1 MAKNLHTDNAPD
13 ISTVKPHFL
22 FAALGFLVLGIL
34 MVLSSNQFL
43 GVYYDHHLLAIT
55 HTAVLGWLMM
65 LIFGSL
71 YQLIPVIFDTALYS
85 EPLAKFTF
93 WLTAFSIIFLV
104 YTFWIG
110 DYTVYLPYAATLM
123 YLSLFFFIFNIMMS
137 YKNAR
142 IKNFKSL
149 FILAAV
155 FWLLMAETEG
165 LLTALNFKY
174 NFYSASHLSHI
185 HTHAIMGLVGFFV
198 MMIFGVGTTLIP
210 MFLISHRLN
219 DKLLKIS
226 FYLLNTGLTGLVL
239 SKYFFDN
246 QWIIFLFWIIIMAGI
261 VYYFMYINE
270 SYKHRMKKTLDVGM
284 KYTMLSLVFLL
295 APIVISLVLIF
306 MPQLGLQSYAT
317 TIILLFGM
325 SMIFGFFT
333 TIALGQTYKT
343 LPFIIWLEKY
353 QKLVGKYHT
362 PLPRE
367 LYSEK
372 VAGVQF
378 YFYMSFLVLALL
390 ALLFKIEWLMQIA
403 TVLFLIVSVLYNYN
417 VWKMFFHDSEQ
428 YIKQR
433 DKEILSSSSSSS

>member
-22 FAALGFLVLGIL
+22 FAAIGFLVLGIF
-34 MVLSSNQFL
+34 MVLSATDFF
-43 GVYYDHHLLAIT
+43 GVYYNHKLLAVT

-85 EPLAKFTF
+85 EKLAKFTF
-93 WLTAFSIIFLV
+93 WLTAVSIIFLV

-110 DYTVYLPYAATLM
+110 DYTELLPYAATSM
-123 YLSLFFFIFNIMMS
+123 YLSLFFFVFNIMMS

-142 IKNFKSL
+142 IKNIKAS
-149 FILAAV
+149 FILSAV

-174 NFYSASHLSHI
+174 NFYAGIHLEHL

-219 DKLLKIS
+219 EKLLDKS
-226 FYLLNTGLTGLVL
+226 FYLLNIGIAGLVL
-239 SKYFFDN
+239 SKYIYPAS
-246 QWIIFLFWIIIMAGI
+246 WLILLFWAVIIAGI
-261 VYYFMYINE
+261 VYYLLYIND
-270 SYKHRMKKTLDVGM
+270 SYKKRMKKTLDVGM
-284 KYTMLSLVFLL
+284 KYTMLSLVFLSVPVLLGL
-295 APIVISLVLIF
+295 ALIF
-306 MPQLGLQSYAT
+306 SRQFQPYAERV
-317 TIILLFGM
+317 ILLYGL

-378 YFYMSFLVLALL
+378 YLYMGFLILTIFALV
-390 ALLFKIEWLMQIA
+390 FQVKILMQIA
-403 TVLFLIVSVLYNYN
+403 TALFLIVSVLYNYN
-417 VWKMFFHDSEQ
+417 VWKMFFHDSDK
-428 YIKQR
+428 YINER
-433 DKEILSSSSSSS
+433 EKEILKDEN

>member
-22 FAALGFLVLGIL
+22 FAAIGLVAVGIL
-34 MVLSSNQFL
+34 LVFSTGYFSDT
-43 GVYYDHHLLAIT
+43 YYEHHLLAIT
-55 HTAVLGWLMM
+55 HAAVLGWLMM

-85 EPLAKFTF
+85 EKLAKFTF
-93 WLTAFSIIFLV
+93 WITAISIVFLV

-110 DYTVYLPYAATLM
+110 DYTVLLPYAATSM
-123 YLSLFFFIFNIMMS
+123 YLSLFFFIFNIMLS

-142 IKNFKSL
+142 LKNFKSL

-155 FWLLMAETEG
+155 FWLLMTETEA
-165 LLTALNFKY
+165 LLTVFNFKY
-174 NFYSASHLSHI
+174 QFFKATHLVHL
-185 HTHAIMGLVGFFV
+185 HNHAIMGLIGFFI

-210 MFLISHRLN
+210 MFLISHKLN
-219 DKLLKIS
+219 ESLLKSS
-226 FYLLNTGLTGLVL
+226 FVFLNFGLTGLMIT
-239 SKYFFDN
+239 KYFIDN
-246 QWIIFLFWIIIMAGI
+246 QYLTIAFWLFVI
-261 VYYFMYINE
+261 VGAAYYFAYIYD

-284 KYTMLSLVFLL
+284 KYTMLSLVFIIAPVTISMALILIPDGL
-295 APIVISLVLIF
+295 A
-306 MPQLGLQSYAT
+306 YAE

-325 SMIFGFFT
+325 SMIFGVFT

-367 LYSEK
+367 LYNEK
-372 VAGVQF
+372 VAGLQF
-378 YFYMSFLVLALL
+378 YLYMLFLALML
-390 ALLFKIEWLMQIA
+390 TGLILQSGIVIQIA
-403 TVLFLIVSVLYNYN
+403 TIMFLLVTLLYNYN
-417 VWKMFFHDSEQ
+417 VWLMFFHDSKK
-428 YIKQR
+428 YINER
-433 DKEILSSSSSSS
+433 DKEILTNK

>member
-22 FAALGFLVLGIL
+22 FAAIGLVAVGIL
-34 MVLSSNQFL
+34 SVIASDNLI
-43 GVYYDHHLLAIT
+43 GIYYEHHLLAIT

-85 EPLAKFTF
+85 EKLAKFTF
-93 WLTAFSIIFLV
+93 WFTAASIVFLI

-110 DYTVYLPYAATLM
+110 DYTQLLPYAATSM

-149 FILAAV
+149 FILASV
-155 FWLLMAETEG
+155 FWLLMTETEA
-165 LLTALNFKY
+165 LLTVFNFKY
-174 NFYSASHLSHI
+174 SFYKTSHLI
-185 HTHAIMGLVGFFV
+185 HLHNHAIMGLVGFFI

-210 MFLISHRLN
+210 MFLISHKLN
-219 DKLLKIS
+219 ESLLKKS
-226 FYLLNTGLTGLVL
+226 FILLNIGLVGL
-239 SKYFFDN
+239 MITRYFIGN
-246 QWIIFLFWIIIMAGI
+246 QYLIAIFWIIILSGI
-261 VYYFMYINE
+261 VYYFLYIYD
-270 SYKHRMKKTLDVGM
+270 SYKHRMKKTLDIGM
-284 KYTMLSLVFLL
+284 RLTMLALLFLSTPILISIGMVYLPESLNMYGE
-295 APIVISLVLIF
+295 I
-306 MPQLGLQSYAT
+306 
-317 TIILLFGM
+317 IILLYGM
-325 SMIFGFFT
+325 SMIFGVFT

-372 VAGVQF
+372 IASIQF
-378 YFYMSFLVLALL
+378 YLYMLFLLLSFAGIILQSSIIIKIGTVSFLLVTL
-390 ALLFKIEWLMQIA
+390 
-403 TVLFLIVSVLYNYN
+403 LYNYN
-417 VWKMFFHDSEQ
+417 VWLMFFHNSDK
-428 YIKQR
+428 YINKR
-433 DKEILSSSSSSS
+433 EKEILKKNS

>member
-22 FAALGFLVLGIL
+22 FAAIGFLVLGIL
-34 MVLSSNQFL
+34 MVVSASVFFQA
-43 GVYYDHHLLAIT
+43 YYNHRLLAIT

-85 EPLAKFTF
+85 ERLAKFTF
-93 WLTAFSIIFLV
+93 WFTAASIIFLV

-110 DYTVYLPYAATLM
+110 DYVRLLPYAATFM
-123 YLSLFFFIFNIMMS
+123 YLSLFFFVFNIMMS

-142 IKNFKSL
+142 IKNIKAS
-149 FILAAV
+149 FILSAV

-165 LLTALNFKY
+165 LLTALNFKF
-174 NFYSASHLSHI
+174 NFYNAIHVAHL

-219 DKLLKIS
+219 EKLLNKS
-226 FYLLNTGLTGLVL
+226 FYLLNTGIAGLVL
-239 SKYFFDN
+239 SKYLYPNRFV
-246 QWIIFLFWIIIMAGI
+246 ILVFWSIIIAGVI
-261 VYYFMYINE
+261 YYLLYIND
-270 SYKHRMKKTLDVGM
+270 SYKKRMKKTLDVGM
-284 KYTMLSLVFLL
+284 KYTMLSLVFLGL
-295 APIVISLVLIF
+295 PVLLSLIL
-306 MPQLGLQSYAT
+306 
-317 TIILLFGM
+317 ILLPKSNGSRYAEIIM
-325 SMIFGFFT
+325 LLYGLSMIFGFFT

-378 YFYMSFLVLALL
+378 YLYMLF
-390 ALLFKIEWLMQIA
+390 LLFTPIALILQNQNLMLIA

-428 YIKQR
+428 YINKR
-433 DKEILSSSSSSS
+433 EKEILKDHN

>member
-22 FAALGFLVLGIL
+22 FAALGFFTLGVL
-34 MVLSSNQFL
+34 MVLSASDFFDVFYN
-43 GVYYDHHLLAIT
+43 HKLLAIT

-85 EPLAKFTF
+85 EKLAKFTF
-93 WLTAFSIIFLV
+93 WLTAGSIIFLV

-110 DYTVYLPYAATLM
+110 DYTVLLPYAATSM
-123 YLSLFFFIFNIMMS
+123 YLSLFFFVFNIMMS

-142 IKNFKSL
+142 IKNMKAS

-165 LLTALNFKY
+165 LLIALNFKY
-174 NFYSASHLSHI
+174 NFYNASHLQHL
-185 HTHAIMGLVGFFV
+185 HTHAVMGLVGFFV
-198 MMIFGVGTTLIP
+198 LMIFGVGTTLIP

-219 DKLLKIS
+219 EKLLNKS
-226 FYLLNTGLTGLVL
+226 FYLLNTGIAGLVL
-239 SKYFFDN
+239 TKYLYPVLYLE
-246 QWIIFLFWIIIMAGI
+246 ILFWALIVGGI
-261 VYYFMYINE
+261 VYYFLYIND
-270 SYKHRMKKTLDVGM
+270 SYKKRMKKTLDVGM
-284 KYTMLSLVFLL
+284 KYTMLSLVFF
-295 APIVISLVLIF
+295 VL
-306 MPQLGLQSYAT
+306 PVLLGL
-317 TIILLFGM
+317 IIILTQNQMVKYVEIITLLFGL
-325 SMIFGFFT
+325 SMVFGFFT

-353 QKLVGKYHT
+353 QDLVGKYHT

-372 VAGVQF
+372 IAGVQF
-378 YFYMSFLVLALL
+378 YLYMSFLILTLFALIL
-390 ALLFKIEWLMQIA
+390 QNHILMLLA

-428 YIKQR
+428 YINKR
-433 DKEILSSSSSSS
+433 EKEILNNK

>member
-1 MAKNLHTDNAPD
+1 MAKNLHTDNAPA

-22 FAALGFLVLGIL
+22 FAALGILVLGVL
-34 MVLSSNQFL
+34 MVLSSGHFF
-43 GVYYDHHLLAIT
+43 GIYYDHHLLAVT

-85 EPLAKFTF
+85 EKLAKFTF
-93 WLTAFSIIFLV
+93 WLTALSIAFLV

-110 DYTVYLPYAATLM
+110 DYTVLLPYAATSM

-174 NFYSASHLSHI
+174 NFYSTTHLSHL
-185 HTHAIMGLVGFFV
+185 HTHAIMGLIGFFV

-210 MFLISHRLN
+210 MFLISHHLN
-219 DKLLKIS
+219 DKLLKTS

-239 SKYFFDN
+239 TKYLIEN
-246 QWIIFLFWIIIMAGI
+246 QFITLLFWLLIIIGI
-261 VYYFMYINE
+261 VYYFRYIHE

-284 KYTMLSLVFLL
+284 RYTMLALVFLL
-295 APIVISLVLIF
+295 IPVAISLILIF
-306 MPQLGLQSYAT
+306 MPQLGLQAYAT

-353 QKLVGKYHT
+353 QKLVGKFHT

-372 VAGVQF
+372 VANLQF
-378 YFYMSFLVLALL
+378 YLYMGFLILALI
-390 ALLFKIEWLMQIA
+390 ALIFKMTVLMQIA
-403 TVLFLIVSVLYNYN
+403 TVLFLIVSLLYNYN
-417 VWKMFFHDSEQ
+417 VWKMFFHDSDQ
-428 YIKQR
+428 YIKER
-433 DKEILSSSSSSS
+433 EKEILK

>member
-22 FAALGFLVLGIL
+22 FAAIGFFVLG
-34 MVLSSNQFL
+34 VLLVFSTPYFFS
-43 GVYYDHHLLAIT
+43 VYYDHHLLAVT

-85 EPLAKFTF
+85 EKLAKFTF
-93 WLTAFSIIFLV
+93 WLTAFSISFLV
-104 YTFWIG
+104 YTFWMG
-110 DYTVYLPYAATLM
+110 DYTTLLPYAATAM
-123 YLSLFFFIFNIMMS
+123 YLSLFFFVFNIMMS

-155 FWLLMAETEG
+155 FWLLLTETEG
-165 LLTALNFKY
+165 LLMVFNFKY
-174 NFYSASHLSHI
+174 NFYSASHLYHL
-185 HTHAIMGLVGFFV
+185 HGHAIMGLVGFFL

-210 MFLISHRLN
+210 MFLISHHLN
-219 DKLLKIS
+219 EKLLKKS
-226 FYLLNTGLTGLVL
+226 FYLLNIGLAGLML
-239 SKYFFDN
+239 SKYFFSF
-246 QWIIFLFWIIIMAGI
+246 QLLIILFWLMIIAGI
-261 VYYFMYINE
+261 IYYFRYIYD
-270 SYKHRMKKTLDVGM
+270 SYKHRMKKILDVGM
-284 KYTMLSLVFLL
+284 KYTMLSLVFL
-295 APIVISLVLIF
+295 SLPVMLSLIMIF
-306 MPQLGLQSYAT
+306 MPQLGLQTYAE

-372 VAGVQF
+372 IAVIQF
-378 YFYMSFLVLALL
+378 YLYMSFLILTFFAIILAQ
-390 ALLFKIEWLMQIA
+390 EWLMQLSSI
-403 TVLFLIVSVLYNYN
+403 LFLLVTVLYNYN
-417 VWKMFFHDSEQ
+417 VWKMFFHDSEK
-428 YIKQR
+428 YINKR
-433 DKEILSSSSSSS
+433 DKEILNN

>member
-1 MAKNLHTDNAPD
+1 MAKNLHTDNAPA

-22 FAALGFLVLGIL
+22 FAAIGLLVLGIL
-34 MVLSSNQFL
+34 LVLSSSRFF
-43 GVYYDHHLLAIT
+43 GIYYDHRLLAVT

-85 EPLAKFTF
+85 EKLAKFTF
-93 WLTAFSIIFLV
+93 WLTAGSIIFLV

-110 DYTVYLPYAATLM
+110 DYTNLLPYAATSM

-155 FWLLMAETEG
+155 FWLLMTETEG

-174 NFYSASHLSHI
+174 NFYTASHLI
-185 HTHAIMGLVGFFV
+185 HMHNHVVMGLVGFFV

-219 DKLLKIS
+219 EKLLTYS
-226 FYLLNTGLTGLVL
+226 FVFLNAGLTGLML
-239 SKYFFDN
+239 TKYIFENQYLILFF
-246 QWIIFLFWIIIMAGI
+246 WLLIIAGI
-261 VYYFMYINE
+261 IYYFRYIYD

-284 KYTMLSLVFLL
+284 KYTMLALVFLL
-295 APIVISLVLIF
+295 LPVFISLLLIF
-306 MPQLGLQSYAT
+306 LPETGLKSYGE
-317 TIILLFGM
+317 IIMLLFGM

-367 LYSEK
+367 LYNEK
-372 VAGVQF
+372 VAGIQF
-378 YFYMSFLVLALL
+378 YFYMFFLLL
-390 ALLFKIEWLMQIA
+390 NFFGLILQSEIMIQIS
-403 TVLFLIVSVLYNYN
+403 TILFLLVAILYNYN
-417 VWKMFFHDSEQ
+417 VWLMFFHDSDKFINE
-428 YIKQR
+428 R
-433 DKEILSSSSSSS
+433 DKEILKEK

>member
-22 FAALGFLVLGIL
+22 FAAIGFFVLGIL
-34 MVLSSNQFL
+34 MVLSAGDFL
-43 GVYYDHHLLAIT
+43 GLYYQHHLLAVT

-85 EPLAKFTF
+85 EKLAKFTF
-93 WLTAFSIIFLV
+93 WLTAGSISFLV

-110 DYTVYLPYAATLM
+110 DYTKLLPIAATLM
-123 YLSLFFFIFNIMMS
+123 YLSLFFFVFNIMMS

-142 IKNFKSL
+142 IKNIKAS

-174 NFYSASHLSHI
+174 NFYDASHLSHL
-185 HTHAIMGLVGFFV
+185 HTHALMGLVGFFI

-219 DKLLKIS
+219 ETYLNRS
-226 FYLLNTGLTGLVL
+226 FYLLNTGIAGLVL
-239 SKYFFDN
+239 TAYIYPVLPLKL
-246 QWIIFLFWIIIMAGI
+246 LFWALIIAGI
-261 VYYFMYINE
+261 VYYMLYIND
-270 SYKHRMKKTLDVGM
+270 SYQKRMKKTLDVGM
-284 KYTMLSLVFLL
+284 KYTMLSLVFLAVPVVL
-295 APIVISLVLIF
+295 SLVIIF
-306 MPQLGLQSYAT
+306 MPGTGLQKYAEM
-317 TIILLFGM
+317 ILSIFGM

-378 YFYMSFLVLALL
+378 YLYMGFLVFSLFALIL
-390 ALLFKIEWLMQIA
+390 QAEKLMLIA
-403 TVLFLIVSVLYNYN
+403 TVLFLIVSILYNYN

-428 YIKQR
+428 YIKER
-433 DKEILSSSSSSS
+433 ENEILKDKN

>member
-1 MAKNLHTDNAPD
+1 MAKNLHTDNAPS

-22 FAALGFLVLGIL
+22 FAAIGFLVLGIL
-34 MVLSSNQFL
+34 MVLSSQHFF
-43 GVYYDHHLLAIT
+43 GIYYDHHLLAIT

-71 YQLIPVIFDTALYS
+71 YQLIPVIFDAALYS
-85 EPLAKFTF
+85 EKLAKFTF

-110 DYTVYLPYAATLM
+110 DYTILLPYAATFM

-174 NFYSASHLSHI
+174 HFYSASHLSHL

-226 FYLLNTGLTGLVL
+226 FYLLNSGLAGLVL
-239 SKYFFDN
+239 TKYFLDYFYLEL
-246 QWIIFLFWIIIMAGI
+246 IFWLVIMSG
-261 VYYFMYINE
+261 VFYYFRYINE

-284 KYTMLSLVFLL
+284 KYTMLALVFLS
-295 APIVISLVLIF
+295 APIIISLLLIF
-306 MPQLGLQSYAT
+306 LSDTGLKQYGEI
-317 TIILLFGM
+317 IILLFGL

-372 VAGVQF
+372 VAGIQF
-378 YFYMSFLVLALL
+378 YFYMSFLLLTLFALIFQL
-390 ALLFKIEWLMQIA
+390 PVLMQVA
-403 TVLFLIVSVLYNYN
+403 TVLFLIVTILYNYN
-417 VWKMFFHDSEQ
+417 VWLMFFHNSDK
-428 YIKQR
+428 YIKER
-433 DKEILSSSSSSS
+433 ENEILSEKKS

>member
-22 FAALGFLVLGIL
+22 FAAIGLFAVGVLL
-34 MVLSSNQFL
+34 VLSSGNFL
-43 GVYYDHHLLAIT
+43 GTYYDHHLLAVT
-55 HTAVLGWLMM
+55 HVAVLGWLMM

-85 EPLAKFTF
+85 EKLAKFTF
-93 WLTAFSIIFLV
+93 WFTAVSIVFLI

-110 DYTVYLPYAATLM
+110 DYTGLLPYAATSM
-123 YLSLFFFIFNIMMS
+123 YLSLFFFIYNIMMS

-142 IKNFKSL
+142 LKNFKSL

-155 FWLLMAETEG
+155 FWLLMTESEA
-165 LLTALNFKY
+165 LLTVFNFKY
-174 NFYSASHLSHI
+174 QFYTGSHLH
-185 HTHAIMGLVGFFV
+185 HLHNHAIMGLIGFFL

-219 DKLLKIS
+219 ETLLKRSFLFMNVGLAGLVNTKYFIENIYLYIS
-226 FYLLNTGLTGLVL
+226 FWL
-239 SKYFFDN
+239 
-246 QWIIFLFWIIIMAGI
+246 IIIVGI
-261 VYYFMYINE
+261 AYYFYYIYE

-284 KYTMLSLVFLL
+284 KLTMLALVFVS
-295 APIVISLVLIF
+295 APILLSMGMIYLPV
-306 MPQLGLQSYAT
+306 GLRPFGE

-325 SMIFGFFT
+325 SMIFGVFT

-353 QKLVGKYHT
+353 QNLVGKYHT

-367 LYSEK
+367 LYNEK
-372 VAGVQF
+372 VAGLQF
-378 YFYMSFLVLALL
+378 YLYMLFLALML
-390 ALLFKIEWLMQIA
+390 TGLILQSGIVIQIA
-403 TVLFLIVSVLYNYN
+403 TIMFLLVTLLYNYN
-417 VWKMFFHDSEQ
+417 VWLMFFHDSKK
-428 YIKQR
+428 YINER
-433 DKEILSSSSSSS
+433 DKEILTNK

>member
-1 MAKNLHTDNAPD
+1 MAKNLHTDNAPE
-13 ISTVKPHFL
+13 INTVKPHFL
-22 FAALGFLVLGIL
+22 FAAIGLLVLGIL
-34 MVLSSNQFL
+34 MTLASSQFL
-43 GVYYDHHLLAIT
+43 GIYYDHHLLAVT

-85 EPLAKFTF
+85 EKLAKFTF
-93 WLTAFSIIFLV
+93 WITAFSIIFLV

-110 DYTVYLPYAATLM
+110 DYINLLPYAAISM

-155 FWLLMAETEG
+155 FWLLMTETEG

-174 NFYSASHLSHI
+174 NFYSGSHLSHL

-210 MFLISHRLN
+210 MFLISHKLN
-219 DKLLKIS
+219 DNLIKKS
-226 FYLLNTGLTGLVL
+226 FYFLNIGLAGVVL
-239 SKYFFDN
+239 SKYFYDKPFVLLIF
-246 QWIIFLFWIIIMAGI
+246 WLLIILGI
-261 VYYFMYINE
+261 SYYFSYIYE

-284 KYTMLSLVFLL
+284 RYTMLSLVFLL
-295 APIVISLVLIF
+295 LPVILSLVMIF
-306 MPQLGLQSYAT
+306 LPESGLQTYAE
-317 TIILLFGM
+317 TIILLFGL

-372 VAGVQF
+372 VAGIQF
-378 YFYMSFLVLALL
+378 YFYMLFLILTLTALIL
-390 ALLFKIEWLMQIA
+390 NSTVIMKIA
-403 TVLFLIVSVLYNYN
+403 TVSFLIVSILYNYN
-417 VWKMFFHDSEQ
+417 VWKMFFHDSSKFINE
-428 YIKQR
+428 R
-433 DKEILSSSSSSS
+433 DKEILNNN

>member
-22 FAALGFLVLGIL
+22 FAAIGFLVLGIF
-34 MVLSSNQFL
+34 MVVSASGFFE
-43 GVYYDHHLLAIT
+43 VYYNHRLLAIT

-71 YQLIPVIFDTALYS
+71 YQLIPVILDTSLYS
-85 EPLAKFTF
+85 EKLAKFTF
-93 WLTAFSIIFLV
+93 WLTAGSIVFLV

-123 YLSLFFFIFNIMMS
+123 YISLFFFVFNIMMS

-142 IKNFKSL
+142 IKNIKSA
-149 FILAAV
+149 FILSAV
-155 FWLLMAETEG
+155 FWLLMTETEG

-174 NFYSASHLSHI
+174 NFYQAPHVAHL

-210 MFLISHRLN
+210 MFLISHQL
-219 DKLLKIS
+219 DEKLLKKS
-226 FYLLNTGLTGLVL
+226 FYLLNAGIAGLVL
-239 SKYFFDN
+239 SKYLYPQKFLLLFF
-246 QWIIFLFWIIIMAGI
+246 WLVLIAGV
-261 VYYFMYINE
+261 VYYMRYIYD
-270 SYKHRMKKTLDVGM
+270 SYKKRMKKTLDVGM
-284 KYTMLSLVFLL
+284 RYTMLSLVFLGL
-295 APIVISLVLIF
+295 PVVLSLILILY
-306 MPQLGLQSYAT
+306 PQAGGQRYAEI
-317 TIILLFGM
+317 IILLYGL

-372 VAGVQF
+372 IAGIQF
-378 YFYMSFLVLALL
+378 YLYMGFLLFAFIALL
-390 ALLFKIEWLMQIA
+390 LQNQSLMRVA
-403 TVLFLIVSVLYNYN
+403 TVLFLLVSILYNYN
-417 VWKMFFHDSEQ
+417 VWKMFFHDADK
-428 YIKQR
+428 YINKR
-433 DKEILSSSSSSS
+433 EKEILQKNK

>member
-22 FAALGFLVLGIL
+22 FAAIGLVAVGIL
-34 MVLSSNQFL
+34 SVIASDNLI
-43 GVYYDHHLLAIT
+43 GTYYEHHLLAIT

-85 EPLAKFTF
+85 EKLAKFTF
-93 WLTAFSIIFLV
+93 WFTAASIVFLI

-110 DYTVYLPYAATLM
+110 DYTQLLPYAATSM

-149 FILAAV
+149 FILASV
-155 FWLLMAETEG
+155 FWLLMTETEA
-165 LLTALNFKY
+165 LLTVFNFKY
-174 NFYSASHLSHI
+174 SFYKTSHLI
-185 HTHAIMGLVGFFV
+185 HLHNHAIMGLVGFFI

-210 MFLISHRLN
+210 MFLISHKLN
-219 DKLLKIS
+219 ESLLKKS
-226 FYLLNTGLTGLVL
+226 FILLNIGLAGLMITR
-239 SKYFFDN
+239 YFVGN
-246 QWIIFLFWIIIMAGI
+246 QYLIAIFWIIILSGI
-261 VYYFMYINE
+261 VYYFLYIYD
-270 SYKHRMKKTLDVGM
+270 SYKHRMKKTLDIGM
-284 KYTMLSLVFLL
+284 RLTMLALLFLSMPILISIGMVYLPESLNMYGE
-295 APIVISLVLIF
+295 I
-306 MPQLGLQSYAT
+306 
-317 TIILLFGM
+317 IILLYGM
-325 SMIFGFFT
+325 SMIFGVFT

-372 VAGVQF
+372 IASIQF
-378 YFYMSFLVLALL
+378 YLYMLFLLLSFAGIILQSSIIIQIGTVSFLLVTL
-390 ALLFKIEWLMQIA
+390 
-403 TVLFLIVSVLYNYN
+403 LYNYN
-417 VWKMFFHDSEQ
+417 VWLMFFHNSEK
-428 YIKQR
+428 YINKR
-433 DKEILSSSSSSS
+433 EKEILNK

>member
-22 FAALGFLVLGIL
+22 FAAIGFLVLAIL
-34 MVLSSNQFL
+34 MVLSNPYFF
-43 GVYYDHHLLAIT
+43 GTYYNHHSLAVT

-85 EPLAKFTF
+85 EKLAKFTF
-93 WLTAFSIIFLV
+93 WITAFSIVFLV
-104 YTFWIG
+104 YTFWVG
-110 DYTVYLPYAATLM
+110 DYVVLLPYAATSM

-155 FWLLMAETEG
+155 FWLLMTETEG
-165 LLTALNFKY
+165 LLIALNFKY
-174 NFYSASHLSHI
+174 NFYQASHLYHL
-185 HTHAIMGLVGFFV
+185 HTHAIMGLVGFFI
-198 MMIFGVGTTLIP
+198 MMIFGVGITLIP
-210 MFLISHRLN
+210 MFLISHHLN
-219 DKLLKIS
+219 EKLLKYA
-226 FYLLNTGLTGLVL
+226 FYLLNTGLAGLVL
-239 SKYFFDN
+239 SKYLYDK
-246 QWIIFLFWIIIMAGI
+246 QLLIILFWVLIIGGII
-261 VYYFMYINE
+261 VYFRYIYE
-270 SYKHRMKKTLDVGM
+270 SYKRRMKKTLDVGM

-295 APIVISLVLIF
+295 LPIALSLTMIF
-306 MPQLGLQSYAT
+306 VPQLGMQAYAE
-317 TIILLFGM
+317 TIILLFGL

-353 QKLVGKYHT
+353 QKLVGKFHT

-372 VAGVQF
+372 VAGIQF
-378 YFYMSFLVLALL
+378 YFYMSFLILAFL
-390 ALLFKIEWLMQIA
+390 AIILSLKWLMQLA
-403 TVLFLIVSVLYNYN
+403 TILFLIVSILYNYN
-417 VWKMFFHDSEQ
+417 VWKMFFHDSEK
-428 YIKQR
+428 YVNKR
-433 DKEILSSSSSSS
+433 DKEILNN

>member
-1 MAKNLHTDNAPD
+1 MAKNLHTDNAPA

-34 MVLSSNQFL
+34 MVLSSGHFF
-43 GVYYDHHLLAIT
+43 GIYYDHHLLAVT

-85 EPLAKFTF
+85 EKLAKFTF

-110 DYTVYLPYAATLM
+110 DYTVLLPYAATSM

-174 NFYSASHLSHI
+174 HFYNASHLSHL

-219 DKLLKIS
+219 DQLLKTS
-226 FYLLNTGLTGLVL
+226 FYLLNTGLAGLVL
-239 SKYFFDN
+239 IKYLFDN
-246 QWIIFLFWIIIMAGI
+246 QYFEIIFWLSIIAGI
-261 VYYFMYINE
+261 VYYFKYINE
-270 SYKHRMKKTLDVGM
+270 SYQHRMKKTLDVGM
-284 KYTMLSLVFLL
+284 RYTMLALVFLL
-295 APIVISLVLIF
+295 VPIIISLILIF
-306 MPQLGLQSYAT
+306 MPQLGLKSYAF

-372 VAGVQF
+372 AADVQF
-378 YFYMSFLVLALL
+378 YLYMGFLILALI
-390 ALLFKIEWLMQIA
+390 ALIFKITVLMQIA
-403 TVLFLIVSVLYNYN
+403 TVLFLIVNLLYNYN
-417 VWKMFFHDSEQ
+417 VWKMFFHDSDKF
-428 YIKQR
+428 IKER
-433 DKEILSSSSSSS
+433 ENEILK

>member
-1 MAKNLHTDNAPD
+1 MAKNLHTANAPH

-22 FAALGFLVLGIL
+22 FAAIGFLVLGIL
-34 MVLSSNQFL
+34 MVLSADNFFD
-43 GVYYDHHLLAIT
+43 VYFNNRLLAIT

-71 YQLIPVIFDTALYS
+71 YQLIPVIFDTALFS
-85 EPLAKFTF
+85 EKLAKFTF

-110 DYTVYLPYAATLM
+110 DYTVLLPYAATSM

-137 YKNAR
+137 FKNAK
-142 IKNFKSL
+142 IKNFKSF

-155 FWLLMAETEG
+155 FWLLMTETEG
-165 LLTALNFKY
+165 LLTALNFKFA
-174 NFYSASHLSHI
+174 FYKASHLTHL

-210 MFLISHRLN
+210 MFLISHHL
-219 DKLLKIS
+219 DEKLLKKS
-226 FYLLNTGLTGLVL
+226 FYLLNTGLAGLVISMYL
-239 SKYFFDN
+239 FDN
-246 QWIIFLFWIIIMAGI
+246 RYIKMFFWLVILTGVI
-261 VYYFMYINE
+261 YYFRYIWM

-284 KYTMLSLVFLL
+284 RYTMLSLVFLG
-295 APIVISLVLIF
+295 APVLLSLIMFLLPVADF
-306 MPQLGLQSYAT
+306 NAYAKVV
-317 TIILLFGM
+317 ILLFGL

-372 VAGVQF
+372 VAKVQF
-378 YFYMSFLVLALL
+378 YMYMAFLMLSVLALIL
-390 ALLFKIEWLMQIA
+390 NIKILMQIA
-403 TVLFLIVSVLYNYN
+403 TVLFLFVSILYNYN
-417 VWKMFFHDSEQ
+417 VWLMFFHDSDK
-428 YIKQR
+428 YINER
-433 DKEILSSSSSSS
+433 ENEILNKS